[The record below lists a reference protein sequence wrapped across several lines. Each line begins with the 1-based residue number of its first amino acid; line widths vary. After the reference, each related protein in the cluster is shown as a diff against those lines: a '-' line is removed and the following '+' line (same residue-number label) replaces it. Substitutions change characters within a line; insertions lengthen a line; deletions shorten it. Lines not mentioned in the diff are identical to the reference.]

1 VTRVGASERAANEF
15 QLRKDAKPR
24 VMLEDYGYKLYPAGG
39 FDYLLRRTD
48 ID

>member
-1 VTRVGASERAANEF
+1 LCLGTVACGHERESN
-15 QLRKDAKPR
+15 AKPR

-39 FDYLLRRTD
+39 FDYVLRRTD